1 MDDIDIKILNAMAP
15 GGTMTQDGREIN
27 KQLRPP
33 LDRKELQE
41 RLGKL
46 AENTRYV
53 KDEGQRHPQST
64 GIEFVSLTAYGLKFV
79 RENK

>member
-1 MDDIDIKILNAMAP
+1 MDDIDIKILKAMAP
-15 GGTMTQDGREIN
+15 GGTMTQDVREIN

-41 RLGKL
+41 RLERL
-46 AENTRYV
+46 AGTTRYV
-53 KDEGQRHPQST
+53 KDEGQRHSQST
-64 GIEFVSLTAYGLKFV
+64 GIEFVTLTEYGLKFV